1 MIWCT
6 FLEAHFQGLFTNYW
20 ARFQGRQGRQH
31 CPVAMAGYTAPL
43 SKTGQLL
50 PFNTLPSW
58 PLTALE
64 FATQAYTIAA
74 FHHTIGQHFG
84 SINPS
89 CSIHF
94 SPLDA
99 QGLPR
104 LCQTHIFRIIKPF
117 YDFWVFWEI
126 LCAIQNSLHPRN
138 KKPQKSW
145 VCCQLETTLVLE
157 IFIICLEEEPGSIG
171 TGFMLRRGHSPGSE
185 EPSHIHHEMDSL
197 TPKVIVTEIKIQSIE
212 NPLPRQPWRGKA
224 ISKEKP
230 KYV

>member
-1 MIWCT
+1 MAPDSTWVCNSSLYNCCFSPHNGT
-6 FLEAHFQGLFTNYW
+6 
-20 ARFQGRQGRQH
+20 ARWKH
-31 CPVAMAGYTAPL
+31 KP
-43 SKTGQLL
+43 KLL
-50 PFNTLPSW
+50 HSFFP
-58 PLTALE
+58 
-64 FATQAYTIAA
+64 
-74 FHHTIGQHFG
+74 
-84 SINPS
+84 
-89 CSIHF
+89 
-94 SPLDA
+94 PLDA

-117 YDFWVFWEI
+117 YDFWVFWDI
-126 LCAIQNSLHPRN
+126 FCAIQNSLHPRN

-197 TPKVIVTEIKIQSIE
+197 TPKVIVTEIKIQSVE